1 MEFYV
6 KIKASFLVAIFFLY
20 LIQIEEMASDV
31 NGIQYLSEA
40 LGEKAEGL
48 FTSMRC
54 SQQSPACVRATPTT
68 AETFATP
75 SVVLWFAKIPVLCSS
90 Q

>member
-1 MEFYV
+1 M
-6 KIKASFLVAIFFLY
+6 KWNIKKSFLVAVFFLY

-31 NGIQYLSEA
+31 SSIECLSEA

-54 SQQSPACVRATPTT
+54 SQQSLACETATPTT
-68 AETFATP
+68 AEMFATP
-75 SVVLWFAKIPVLCSS
+75 AVLLWFSKIPVLLSS